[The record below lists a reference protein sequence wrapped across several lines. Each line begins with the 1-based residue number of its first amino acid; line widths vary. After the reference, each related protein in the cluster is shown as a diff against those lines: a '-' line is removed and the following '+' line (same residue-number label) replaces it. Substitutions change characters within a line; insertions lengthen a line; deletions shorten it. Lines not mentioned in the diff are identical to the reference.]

1 MRSNSPRGPSWSR
14 SSCSSQNVSWGK
26 DPDGGRVRGVVS
38 QNRAPDSTVTNTS
51 PKLAGASLRAC
62 TRTIN
67 RVPHRRRSRGR
78 MGLGSGVGGRARSGD
93 GADLADSTTGSGS
106 GGGVGGSG
114 RGSRAGPERQ
124 VLGRGATELEFRRAH
139 SPGGAGRRGAPAR
152 VGRPRSRRRRRARR
166 PERHQPSRREGPRT
180 TSRPPRPARRGGKR
194 PAKMAGRR
202 RGLRASATAT
212 WRATRRC
219 ATRRRCGQRLQSRR
233 TPRNGCC
240 SEEQIENTHAR
251 RAPMSRAGAP
261 STTAA
266 ANHCRSGLRTLSR
279 VDDALVGRPPL
290 ASPVRNRFFAMGSS
304 LRKKKRAKAS
314 GTTVKVGRVKKTKQT
329 VTVKPVLLPGAKDE
343 TTWDQDR
350 THQLNYEHLGI
361 VNDPNKIGKT
371 GRNSSKLGGARGGR
385 DGGGGGEATTRRGH
399 VRRRAGHRRGRRG
412 ARAPGTGAVHGTR
425 AAQETHDKAA
435 QDRWSAR
442 GTSERR
448 PGPADPPRD
457 RGVRPPPPRARHP
470 SSFPKNVAAHPRT
483 LEPSNP
489 RTLEPSNRLTHA
501 RVDLHVQAKHGEN
514 LIAMSRDRKLNAM
527 QHTIAQ
533 LRELVVS
540 YAWRIRISSRAA
552 ARSTSNAHENLAQG
566 RNKDSMMSTD
576 RDARI
581 FSRRGRQPVS
591 PCSTTL
597 SHLTRL
603 VAVVVL
609 LYQRR
614 RRFSRPR
621 RSPSAAA
628 AAPSAASTASA
639 PSSISTA
646 SRVSA
651 SHVRL

>member
-1 MRSNSPRGPSWSR
+1 MARDATVCHATTMRSTANPVGRRETAVVLKSR
-14 SSCSSQNVSWGK
+14 SK
-26 DPDGGRVRGVVS
+26 IRT
-38 QNRAPDSTVTNTS
+38 RA
-51 PKLAGASLRAC
+51 
-62 TRTIN
+62 
-67 RVPHRRRSRGR
+67 
-78 MGLGSGVGGRARSGD
+78 AR
-93 GADLADSTTGSGS
+93 
-106 GGGVGGSG
+106 
-114 RGSRAGPERQ
+114 Q
-124 VLGRGATELEFRRAH
+124 C
-139 SPGGAGRRGAPAR
+139 PG
-152 VGRPRSRRRRRARR
+152 
-166 PERHQPSRREGPRT
+166 
-180 TSRPPRPARRGGKR
+180 
-194 PAKMAGRR
+194 
-202 RGLRASATAT
+202 
-212 WRATRRC
+212 
-219 ATRRRCGQRLQSRR
+219 
-233 TPRNGCC
+233 
-240 SEEQIENTHAR
+240 
-251 RAPMSRAGAP
+251 AGAP

-350 THQLNYEHLGI
+350 THQLNYEHVGI

-371 GRNSSKLGGARGGR
+371 GRNLVQARGARGGR

-435 QDRWSAR
+435 QDRRSAR

-457 RGVRPPPPRARHP
+457 RGVRPPSPRARHP

-489 RTLEPSNRLTHA
+489 RTVSPTHA
-501 RVDLHVQAKHGEN
+501 STSTYRRNTAK
-514 LIAMSRDRKLNAM
+514 
-527 QHTIAQ
+527 
-533 LRELVVS
+533 
-540 YAWRIRISSRAA
+540 ISSPCRATVSSTPCSTPSRSFA
-552 ARSTSNAHENLAQG
+552 NRGVVRGVSRSARGRRRARLQSAHENLAQG
-566 RNKDSMMSTD
+566 QKQSSMMSTD
-576 RDARI
+576 RARAHL
-581 FSRRGRQPVS
+581 RGADVS
-591 PCSTTL
+591 L
-597 SHLTRL
+597 SHRVVLLCHISRDF
-603 VAVVVL
+603 VAVVVPL
-609 LYQRR
+609 PARR
-614 RRFSRPR
+614 RYTRPR